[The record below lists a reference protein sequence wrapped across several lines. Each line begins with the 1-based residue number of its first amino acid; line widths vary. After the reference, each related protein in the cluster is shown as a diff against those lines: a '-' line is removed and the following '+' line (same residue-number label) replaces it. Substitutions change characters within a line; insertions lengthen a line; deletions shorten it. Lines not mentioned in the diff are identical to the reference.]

1 MEVVVFSTNFRLG
14 FEAQEFQTILP
25 KNLIHRVVNGE
36 PIYDFFQAWKQSAEE
51 TASMK
56 NFGLKQWFVSS
67 AEKLSQKGYKIDFH
81 KKWLSKGW
89 LSENK
94 LTEEQL
100 AKQNPAK
107 TYGLAFLFSLIIS
120 YNLAFFLGDSAT
132 NAVWGATAGFLA
144 GFGWSTLIFAI
155 IALFEQKS
163 WKYIFINGG
172 FITVDFTLIGFMLGI
187 WR

>member
-1 MEVVVFSTNFRLG
+1 MENLYINHVAVFVCAFLNLG
-14 FEAQEFQTILP
+14 LGALWYSPVLF
-25 KNLIHRVVNGE
+25 
-36 PIYDFFQAWKQSAEE
+36 Y
-51 TASMK
+51 
-56 NFGLKQWFVSS
+56 
-67 AEKLSQKGYKIDFH
+67 
-81 KKWLSKGW
+81 KGW
-89 LSENK
+89 LNETK

-107 TYGLAFLFSLIIS
+107 TYGLAFLFSWIIS

-132 NAVWGATAGFLA
+132 DAAWGAAAGFLA

-172 FITVDFTLIGFMLGI
+172 FITVYFTLIGFILGI

>member
-1 MEVVVFSTNFRLG
+1 MENLYINHLAVFVCAILNLALG
-14 FEAQEFQTILP
+14 ALWYSPVMF
-25 KNLIHRVVNGE
+25 
-36 PIYDFFQAWKQSAEE
+36 Y
-51 TASMK
+51 
-56 NFGLKQWFVSS
+56 
-67 AEKLSQKGYKIDFH
+67 
-81 KKWLSKGW
+81 KGW

-100 AKQNPAK
+100 SKQNPAK
-107 TYGLAFLFSLIIS
+107 TYGLALLFSLIIS

-132 NAVWGATAGFLA
+132 DAVWGATAGFLA

-172 FITVDFTLIGFMLGI
+172 FITVYFTLIGFILGI